1 VTRGRSWVRTYPRG
15 PERLLDRAL
24 SPRALRPIQGAS
36 SPPDAPRMMMT
47 SPPRPT
53 LLQRTSRRAGFTLIE
68 LLAVILIIGVLAT
81 FLLPKIPEA
90 IDQAKVTGC
99 QANLREIYK
108 GLLSYEIDHK
118 RLPRK
123 ENTGV
128 RFFAVLID
136 SGTWENTETSAKKLT
151 CPAVDVG
158 VLTIGDLPPEEW
170 FADID
175 LVDGSFSTYAGRN
188 TLEYPLRG
196 LKSGKEALVADDND
210 GDGEMNH
217 RTATNV
223 LYADGTVKG
232 IQLLEM
238 RERGL
243 LEKEDTVLL
252 VGPES
257 PLEELQKLTLD

>member
-1 VTRGRSWVRTYPRG
+1 MQAT
-15 PERLLDRAL
+15 
-24 SPRALRPIQGAS
+24 
-36 SPPDAPRMMMT
+36 
-47 SPPRPT
+47 
-53 LLQRTSRRAGFTLIE
+53 RRAGFTLIE

-108 GLLSYEIDHK
+108 GLLSFEIDHK

-123 ENTGV
+123 ENNGV
-128 RFFAVLID
+128 RFFAILIE

-158 VLTIGDLPPEEW
+158 ILEIGELDPEEW
-170 FADID
+170 FADIE
-175 LVDGSFSTYAGRN
+175 LVDGSFSTYAGRD
-188 TLEYPLRG
+188 TMSFPLRG
-196 LKSGKEALVADDND
+196 LKSGKDALVADDND
-210 GDGEMNH
+210 GGMNH

-223 LYADGTVKG
+223 LFADGSVKG
-232 IQLLEM
+232 IQLFEM
-238 RERGL
+238 REKGL
-243 LEKEDTVLL
+243 LEKEDEILF

-257 PLEELQKLTLD
+257 PLESLQKLTID